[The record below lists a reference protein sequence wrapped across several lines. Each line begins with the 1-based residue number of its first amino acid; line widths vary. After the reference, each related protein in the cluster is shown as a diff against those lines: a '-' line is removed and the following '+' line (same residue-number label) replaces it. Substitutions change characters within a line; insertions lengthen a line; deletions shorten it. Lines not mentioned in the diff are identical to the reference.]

1 VSANIFES
9 RRAGMLSASLMAMT
23 IAIAGP
29 AMAQTATAG
38 PPPAKDDKAGSDASE
53 VSEIVVTGTLLRG
66 VAPVG
71 TNVIGVGKDEVIA
84 SGAAS
89 TNDLLA
95 TIPQVSNFNGFPAV
109 SASFGQPIAQTNLRG
124 LGASG
129 GTTTLVLLNG
139 HRVVGAGILQTYVD
153 PTVIP
158 PGIIDR
164 VEVIPDGGS
173 SIYGSDAIGGVINF
187 ITRKRVSGAEVSGK
201 YGVADGYHT
210 FDSNLTI
217 GKDWGS
223 GSLSASYAY
232 AWHDDIQGRERGYV
246 TQDNRGTGGTDR
258 RATTCAQANITVA
271 GVSYALPGRV
281 AGTQNRCDT
290 TDYADVYPRERRHT
304 VFVTLDQEI
313 SDDLTVNVTGYYSI
327 RNTNMKTAALST
339 NSTITSAN
347 PYFQAIGT
355 ETSQSVLFNYAPV
368 FGDSTDNPAKFSS
381 EGITPTFDLDL
392 GRGWKLRGLANF
404 GHSYSETN
412 EASINSTYVDQALR
426 ATTTATALNPYDVTQ
441 TNGAVLAAIR
451 DYTNISKA
459 KQDLAEGRLVADG
472 TLFAMPGGDV
482 RLAVGAEYHHE
493 SIDAAIAFGPK
504 ATPKRN
510 AVSASRNVKS
520 VFGEVFVPLVGAG
533 NARPFLQA
541 LDLTGSVRY
550 DDYSDVGGTTN
561 PKIGFNYTPF
571 DGIRIR
577 GNWGTS
583 FHAPSLAD
591 TTGAVD
597 ARVTSFPIALNVRPG
612 DPAGSGLRPILYIS
626 GGSPTLRP
634 ETADTW
640 SLGADFKPKFLPGV
654 TASVTYYNVDFSD
667 VISVNAGGFNG
678 GAAFYADASNAPY
691 YILNPTLAQ
700 AQAFSR
706 GARADNFDSLAAFFA
721 TNSPYAIYDL
731 RRYNR
736 GRVKQDGI
744 DFNLQA
750 YRATSFGSLSAS
762 LGGTYTLNRK
772 TSDANNGIYVDRLKN
787 GVGRFNY
794 VATAGGTYGKVTARA
809 TLTHSGGYPILGE
822 AVQSKVGAYNT
833 VDFYAGVDLGDFGP
847 MQGTQLT
854 LNVDNLFDKAPPWRN
869 ANNGYANG
877 STLGRLVSLGVRT
890 KF

>member
-1 VSANIFES
+1 MAVKNRDSA
-9 RRAGMLSASLMAMT
+9 RATVFSASLAA
-23 IAIAGP
+23 IAVAIAGP
-29 AMAQTATAG
+29 VYAQTA
-38 PPPAKDDKAGSDASE
+38 PPDADAAQADPAQVEE
-53 VSEIVVTGTLLRG
+53 VVVTGTLLRG

-95 TIPQVSNFNGFPAV
+95 TIPQISNFNGFPAV
-109 SASFGQPIAQTNLRG
+109 SASFGQPIAQTNLRN

-158 PGIIDR
+158 PGVIER

-187 ITRKRVSGAEVSGK
+187 ITRKRMSGAEVSGK

-210 FDSNLTI
+210 FDANMTV

-232 AWHDDIQGRERGYV
+232 AWHDDIQGRERDYV

-258 RATTCAQANITVA
+258 RAATCAQTNISAA
-271 GVSYALPGRV
+271 GVAYAMPGLV
-281 AGTQNRCDT
+281 AGTRNLCDT
-290 TDYADVYPRERRHT
+290 TDHADVYPRERRHT
-304 VFVTLDQEI
+304 VFVTLDQQVT
-313 SDDLTVNVTGYYSI
+313 DDLSVNVTGYYSV
-327 RNTNMKTAALST
+327 RNTNMKTAPLST

-347 PYFQAIGT
+347 PYFRPIGT
-355 ETSQSVLFNYAPV
+355 ETSQSVLFSYASV
-368 FGDSTDNPAKFSS
+368 LGDSTDNPAKFSS
-381 EGITPTFDLDL
+381 EGVTPTFDLDL
-392 GRGWKLRGLANF
+392 GHGWKLRGMGNF

-412 EASINSTYVDQALR
+412 EGSINSTYVDQALR
-426 ATTTATALNPYDVTQ
+426 ATTTTTALNPYDLAQ
-441 TNGAVLAAIR
+441 TNPAVLAAIR

-472 TLFAMPGGDV
+472 ALFTLPGGDV

-520 VFGEVFVPLVGAG
+520 VFGEILMPLVGAG
-533 NARPFLQA
+533 NAKPFLQA
-541 LDLTGSVRY
+541 LDLTGSIRH
-550 DDYSDVGGTTN
+550 DDYSDVGATTN

-571 DGIRIR
+571 DGVRIR
-577 GNWGTS
+577 GNWGAS

-612 DPAGSGLRPILYIS
+612 DPAGSALRPILYIS

-678 GAAFYADASNAPY
+678 GAAFYADVSNAPY

-721 TNSPYAIYDL
+721 TSSPYAIYDL

-736 GRVKQDGI
+736 GRVKQDGV

-750 YRATSFGSLSAS
+750 YRSTSFGSLSAS
-762 LGGTYTLNRK
+762 FGGTYTLNRK
-772 TSDANNGIYVDRLKN
+772 TSDANNGVYVDRLKN
-787 GVGRFNY
+787 GVGRFNS
-794 VATAGGTYGKVTARA
+794 VATAGGAYGRVTGRV
-809 TLTHSGGYPILGE
+809 TLTHSGGYPIVGE

-833 VDFYAGVDLGDFGP
+833 VDLYGGLDLGDLGP
-847 MQGTQLT
+847 MQGAQLT
-854 LNVDNLFDKAPPWRN
+854 LNVDNLFDKDPPWRN
-869 ANNGYANG
+869 ANSGYANG
-877 STLGRLVSLGVRT
+877 STLGRLVSVGVRT

>member
-1 VSANIFES
+1 MRGAFV
-9 RRAGMLSASLMAMT
+9 SASLAVIAMAT
-23 IAIAGP
+23 SGP
-29 AMAQTATAG
+29 AGAQTAKADDQA
-38 PPPAKDDKAGSDASE
+38 PAEAVQVEE
-53 VSEIVVTGTLLRG
+53 VVVTGTLLRG

-95 TIPQVSNFNGFPAV
+95 TIPQISNFNGFPAV
-109 SASFGQPIAQTNLRG
+109 TATFGQPIAQTNLRG

-158 PGIIDR
+158 PGIIER

-173 SIYGSDAIGGVINF
+173 SIYGSDAIGGVVNF
-187 ITRKRVSGAEVSGK
+187 ITRKRMSGAEVSGK

-210 FDSNLTI
+210 LDANLTM

-223 GSLSASYAY
+223 GAFSASYAY
-232 AWHDDIQGRERGYV
+232 AWHDDIQGRERDYV
-246 TQDNRGTGGTDR
+246 TQDQRARGGTDR
-258 RATTCAQANITVA
+258 RVATCAATNITAA
-271 GVSYALPGRV
+271 GVNYAMPGLV
-281 AGTQNRCDT
+281 AGTRNLCDA
-290 TDYADVYPRERRHT
+290 TDYADIYPRERRHT
-304 VFVTLDQEI
+304 VFATLDQRI

-327 RNTNMKTAALST
+327 RKTNSKTAPLST

-347 PYFQAIGT
+347 PFFRPIGT
-355 ETSQSVLFNYAPV
+355 ETSQSVLFNYASV
-368 FGDSTDNPAKFSS
+368 FGDSTNNPAKFSS
-381 EGITPTFDLDL
+381 EGVTPTFDLNL
-392 GRGWKLRGLANF
+392 GRGWKLRGMANF
-404 GHSYSETN
+404 GHSYNETN
-412 EASINSTYVDQALR
+412 EGSINTTVVDAALR
-426 ATTTATALNPYDVTQ
+426 ATTTATALNPYNLSQ
-441 TNGAVLAAIR
+441 TNGAVLSAIR

-459 KQDLAEGRLVADG
+459 KQDLGEGRLVADG
-472 TLFAMPGGDV
+472 ALFRMPGGDV

-510 AVSASRNVKS
+510 AVSSSRNVKS
-520 VFGEVFVPLVGAG
+520 VFGEVFVPLVGAD
-533 NARPFLQA
+533 NAKPFLQA

-571 DGIRIR
+571 DGVRIR

-597 ARVTSFPIALNVRPG
+597 ARVTSIPITLNLRPG
-612 DPAGSGLRPILYIS
+612 DPATDVFRPILYIS

-640 SLGADFKPKFLPGV
+640 SLGVDFKPKPLPGV
-654 TASVTYYNVDFSD
+654 TLSLTYYNVDFSN
-667 VISVNAGGFNG
+667 VISVNPGGLNG
-678 GAAFYADASNAPY
+678 GAAFYADASNAPF
-691 YILNPTLAQ
+691 YIINPTLAQ
-700 AQAFSR
+700 AQTFAR

-721 TNSPYAIYDL
+721 NSSPYAIYDL

-736 GRVKQDGI
+736 GRLKQDGI

-750 YRATSFGSLSAS
+750 YRSMSFGSLSAS
-762 LGGTYTLNRK
+762 FGGTYTLNRK
-772 TSDANNGIYVDRLKN
+772 SSDANNGIYVDRLKN
-787 GVGRFNY
+787 GVNHFNY
-794 VATAGGTYGKVTARA
+794 VATAGGTFGKITARA

-822 AVQSKVGAYNT
+822 ATQSRVDAFNT
-833 VDFYAGVDLGDFGP
+833 VDLYAGFDLGDLGP
-847 MQGTQLT
+847 MAGTMLT
-854 LNVDNLFDKAPPWRN
+854 LNVDNAFDKDPPWRN

-877 STLGRLVSLGVRT
+877 STLGRLVSVGVRT